1 MVVGSTTY
9 PGRQVLHKM
18 QPMGMTPREL
28 SEYDDLATAL
38 IVDPYL
44 GITTHKMNIRY
55 RPLKTNKEEL
65 KNIIKEFIQTQD
77 YNKAYN
83 KLASGE
89 WMPRHFTKNKHQQ
102 NKLREHIYRY
112 LRVFD
117 KKAGFVIEPCY
128 RYSMEGKVGAKISTT
143 KKFFKHERIDF
154 LVGCIAEMTEEE
166 EKQLLH
172 PGKNDFSVMYSCRK
186 NCAQLWLGP
195 AAYINHDCRPTC
207 TFEATDRGKAFVRVL
222 RDIDVGEEITCFYGE
237 DFFGNGNSYC
247 ECETCE
253 RRGKGAFSVKNAHND
268 EQSTRYRFRE
278 TDNRI
283 NRYKAKQNKKTEN
296 GKNPEKS
303 RISNRQLSNI
313 VSPLSMKEMKQKGLT
328 KYDAEL
334 LIAQGCIADVVDG
347 PVEKE
352 SQGSR
357 ESSASR
363 RGERLRKRADS
374 GRVPNGVS
382 ATVSSTA
389 SQGQAPPSQCCN
401 ITSAH
406 STCDSSS
413 GIVLR
418 SHKRLVDTCVQ
429 TPCIKVRNNSKS
441 CSEAKMGR
449 NHSIPKLDSDLQN
462 TVDTNNIPIKEE
474 FTNDILQENC
484 ELDTTSIVS
493 NTEMET
499 ESHNDIKE
507 SLSQRLESSAPVIT
521 FKKES
526 CDPCNDREQKLDKG
540 ECVSDEACLK
550 SEICDF
556 RENVNPSESKD
567 SKMNKHKVDVPHR
580 TEEAKKE
587 SESGPP
593 WLADN
598 SNKSS
603 ECPCTPPRRGLKL
616 TLRVKRSPVV
626 EEVMDCGSTTEA
638 PEYEVLRLE
647 GVDPETA
654 RRLKKRRRSKER
666 HRKHSP
672 IRPLPPMKRLRLIF
686 GNESRTIDLPTA
698 ISAD

>member
-1 MVVGSTTY
+1 
-9 PGRQVLHKM
+9 
-18 QPMGMTPREL
+18 
-28 SEYDDLATAL
+28 
-38 IVDPYL
+38 
-44 GITTHKMNIRY
+44 
-55 RPLKTNKEEL
+55 
-65 KNIIKEFIQTQD
+65 
-77 YNKAYN
+77 
-83 KLASGE
+83 
-89 WMPRHFTKNKHQQ
+89 
-102 NKLREHIYRY
+102 
-112 LRVFD
+112 
-117 KKAGFVIEPCY
+117 
-128 RYSMEGKVGAKISTT
+128 
-143 KKFFKHERIDF
+143 
-154 LVGCIAEMTEEE
+154 MTEEE

-222 RDIDVGEEITCFYGE
+222 RDIEVGEEITCFYGE
-237 DFFGNGNSYC
+237 DFFGNGNCYC

-253 RRGKGAFSVKNAHND
+253 RRGKGAFSVQNEHND
-268 EQSTRYRFRE
+268 EQATRYRFRE

-283 NRYKAKQNKKTEN
+283 NRTKAKQSQKSSCKNSEKT
-296 GKNPEKS
+296 
-303 RISNRQLSNI
+303 RISNRQVSNI

-347 PVEKE
+347 AVSKGT
-352 SQGSR
+352 QGSR
-357 ESSASR
+357 ESSASS
-363 RGERLRKRADS
+363 RGERLRRRTDS
-374 GRVPNGVS
+374 GRAING
-382 ATVSSTA
+382 TST
-389 SQGQAPPSQCCN
+389 STSNNQSRGQQSRCCS
-401 ITSAH
+401 ITS
-406 STCDSSS
+406 SRSSPDSHS

-418 SHKRLVDTCVQ
+418 SHKRLTDTCTQSTCSKLRNSSKVSSESKIERSDNVFKTEPDQ
-429 TPCIKVRNNSKS
+429 TSLELNNLSHESKS
-441 CSEAKMGR
+441 V
-449 NHSIPKLDSDLQN
+449 HDPQN
-462 TVDTNNIPIKEE
+462 
-474 FTNDILQENC
+474 ENC
-484 ELDTTSIVS
+484 E
-493 NTEMET
+493 TETQVVTCSEIEILET
-499 ESHNDIKE
+499 ENKCDIKE
-507 SLSQRLESSAPVIT
+507 SLQQNIEFPSLVASDTSETQNCNS
-521 FKKES
+521 KEQAVENIK
-526 CDPCNDREQKLDKG
+526 CIKDDA
-540 ECVSDEACLK
+540 CVK
-550 SEICDF
+550 NEICDF

-567 SKMNKHKVDVPHR
+567 SKTSQNNKGEVSNR
-580 TEEAKKE
+580 TEETKKE
-587 SESGPP
+587 CESGPP

-626 EEVMDCGSTTEA
+626 EEVMDCRGTVEA

>member
-1 MVVGSTTY
+1 MVVGSASY

-55 RPLKTNKEEL
+55 RPIKTNKEEL
-65 KNIIKEFIQTQD
+65 KNIVKEFIQTQD
-77 YNKAYN
+77 YSKAYS
-83 KLASGE
+83 KLANGE
-89 WMPRHFTKNKHQQ
+89 WMPRHFSKNKHQQ
-102 NKLREHIYRY
+102 SKLREHLYRY

-128 RYSMEGKVGAKISTT
+128 RYSLEGQVGAKISTT

-154 LVGCIAEMTEEE
+154 LVGCIAEMTEDE

-195 AAYINHDCRPTC
+195 AAYINHDCRPNC

-222 RDIDVGEEITCFYGE
+222 RDIEVGEEITCFYGE
-237 DFFGNGNSYC
+237 DFFGNGNCYC

-253 RRGKGAFSVKNAHND
+253 RRGKGAFSVKSEHNE
-268 EQSTRYRFRE
+268 EQATRYRFRE

-283 NRYKAKQNKKTEN
+283 NRTKAKQIQKTVN
-296 GKNPEKS
+296 GKNNDKS
-303 RISNRQLSNI
+303 RVSSRQNANI

-334 LIAQGCIADVVDG
+334 LIAQGCIADVVDAN
-347 PVEKE
+347 VSKE
-352 SQGSR
+352 IQGSR
-357 ESSASR
+357 ESSASS
-363 RGERLRKRADS
+363 RGDRLRRRTDSNRLTNGTVTSPANTKR
-374 GRVPNGVS
+374 R
-382 ATVSSTA
+382 
-389 SQGQAPPSQCCN
+389 APPSRCCST
-401 ITSAH
+401 TS
-406 STCDSSS
+406 SRSSRDSHS

-418 SHKRLVDTCVQ
+418 SHKRLLDSGLQTTCSKAKTKVNEVVVAKEENNLITTEEEHNVIGTSEINKISIETDSINMYQKNNLLETESDNITETDLEQTDHCDTKESLQQPLQSNPEVNQVDTE
-429 TPCIKVRNNSKS
+429 S
-441 CSEAKMGR
+441 CSEGTNKE
-449 NHSIPKLDSDLQN
+449 I
-462 TVDTNNIPIKEE
+462 VD
-474 FTNDILQENC
+474 
-484 ELDTTSIVS
+484 
-493 NTEMET
+493 
-499 ESHNDIKE
+499 ES
-507 SLSQRLESSAPVIT
+507 
-521 FKKES
+521 
-526 CDPCNDREQKLDKG
+526 
-540 ECVSDEACLK
+540 VSDNICSK
-550 SEICDF
+550 SEIYDF
-556 RENVNPSESKD
+556 RENINPSELTKDNKTNKTCKVEMSNRNEESSK
-567 SKMNKHKVDVPHR
+567 
-580 TEEAKKE
+580 EL
-587 SESGPP
+587 ESGPP

-626 EEVMDCGSTTEA
+626 EEVMDCGAPAEV

-647 GVDPETA
+647 GVDPETV

>member
-1 MVVGSTTY
+1 MVVGSASY

-77 YNKAYN
+77 YNKAYT
-83 KLASGE
+83 KLANGD
-89 WMPRHFTKNKHQQ
+89 WMPRHFSKNKHQQ
-102 NKLREHIYRY
+102 SKLREHIYRY

-117 KKAGFVIEPCY
+117 NKAGFVIEPCY
-128 RYSMEGKVGAKISTT
+128 RYSLEGRVGAKISTT

-222 RDIDVGEEITCFYGE
+222 RDIEVGEEITCYYGE
-237 DFFGNGNSYC
+237 DFFGNGNCYC

-253 RRGKGAFSVKNAHND
+253 RRGKGAFSVKSEHND
-268 EQSTRYRFRE
+268 EQPTRYRFRE

-283 NRYKAKQNKKTEN
+283 NRTKAKQTPKTTN
-296 GKNPEKS
+296 GKNHEKS
-303 RISNRQLSNI
+303 QLPNRPSPNTI

-347 PVEKE
+347 TVKE
-352 SQGSR
+352 GQGSR
-357 ESSASR
+357 ESSASS
-363 RGERLRKRADS
+363 RGERLRRRTDS
-374 GRVPNGVS
+374 SRTSNSVV
-382 ATVSSTA
+382 VSSTNGKRRAPA
-389 SQGQAPPSQCCN
+389 SRCCST
-401 ITSAH
+401 TS
-406 STCDSSS
+406 SRSSRDSHS
-413 GIVLR
+413 GILLR
-418 SHKRLVDTCVQ
+418 SHKRLLETCVQ
-429 TPCIKVRNNSKS
+429 PSCTKVKNNSKVG
-441 CSEAKMGR
+441 SEAKLER
-449 NHSIPKLDSDLQN
+449 NLNMPKEVHLPSVLDTSKLVIKTEPSFESQHDVQELEADSIHIPETHLENKGKDCDIQESLQQRTVNSPPADVKSESPNSNSKCEENIVENIKCDSDN
-462 TVDTNNIPIKEE
+462 V
-474 FTNDILQENC
+474 
-484 ELDTTSIVS
+484 
-493 NTEMET
+493 
-499 ESHNDIKE
+499 
-507 SLSQRLESSAPVIT
+507 
-521 FKKES
+521 
-526 CDPCNDREQKLDKG
+526 
-540 ECVSDEACLK
+540 CLK
-550 SEICDF
+550 SEINDF
-556 RENVNPSESKD
+556 RENVNPSESKACKS
-567 SKMNKHKVDVPHR
+567 SKIQRFDVTNR
-580 TEEAKKE
+580 TDESKKE
-587 SESGPP
+587 MDSGPP

-626 EEVMDCGSTTEA
+626 EEVMDCGATSEV

-672 IRPLPPMKRLRLIF
+672 VHPLPPMKRLRLIF
-686 GNESRTIDLPTA
+686 GNESRTIDLPAA

>member
-1 MVVGSTTY
+1 MENGCQDIS
-9 PGRQVLHKM
+9 QK
-18 QPMGMTPREL
+18 
-28 SEYDDLATAL
+28 
-38 IVDPYL
+38 I
-44 GITTHKMNIRY
+44 NI
-55 RPLKTNKEEL
+55 NK
-65 KNIIKEFIQTQD
+65 
-77 YNKAYN
+77 
-83 KLASGE
+83 
-89 WMPRHFTKNKHQQ
+89 Q
-102 NKLREHIYRY
+102 NLENMLIYRY

-128 RYSMEGKVGAKISTT
+128 RYSLEGRVGAKISTT

-222 RDIDVGEEITCFYGE
+222 RDIEVGEEITCFYGE
-237 DFFGNGNSYC
+237 DFFGNGNCYC

-268 EQSTRYRFRE
+268 EQATRYRFRE

-283 NRYKAKQNKKTEN
+283 NRTKAKQSQKIEN
-296 GKNPEKS
+296 GKNPEKV
-303 RISNRQLSNI
+303 RISNRQDSNI

-334 LIAQGCIADVVDG
+334 LIAQGCIADVMEGSGD
-347 PVEKE
+347 KE

-363 RGERLRKRADS
+363 RGERLRRRADS
-374 GRVPNGVS
+374 SRILNGVT
-382 ATVSSTA
+382 ATVTTNT
-389 SQGQAPPSQCCN
+389 SQCQTRPARCCS
-401 ITSAH
+401 ITS
-406 STCDSSS
+406 SRSSNDSHS

-418 SHKRLVDTCVQ
+418 SHKRLIDSCVQ
-429 TPCIKVRNNSKS
+429 IPCSKIRSTSKTSTDTKLVRSHCISKPDSNMPDSLDANKLQINNELDHDNSKEI
-441 CSEAKMGR
+441 C
-449 NHSIPKLDSDLQN
+449 L
-462 TVDTNNIPIKEE
+462 
-474 FTNDILQENC
+474 
-484 ELDTTSIVS
+484 LDTSNVS
-493 NTEMET
+493 KTDDET
-499 ESHNDIKE
+499 ESNDTKE
-507 SLSQRLESSAPVIT
+507 SLLERPESCTSILT
-521 FKKES
+521 LKKES
-526 CDPCNDREQKLDKG
+526 FITTDHKEQKVDKV
-540 ECVSDEACLK
+540 ECMSDETCIK

-567 SKMNKHKVDVPHR
+567 SKVSKLKVDVPHR
-580 TEEAKKE
+580 IEEVKKE
-587 SESGPP
+587 TESGPP
-593 WLADN
+593 WLVDN

-626 EEVMDCGSTTEA
+626 EEVMDCGTTTEA

-686 GNESRTIDLPTA
+686 GNESRTIDLPT

>member
-1 MVVGSTTY
+1 MVVGSATY

-65 KNIIKEFIQTQD
+65 KSIIKEFIQTQD
-77 YNKAYN
+77 YNKAYSR
-83 KLASGE
+83 LANGE
-89 WMPRHFTKNKHQQ
+89 WMPRHFSKNKHQQ
-102 NKLREHIYRY
+102 SKLREHIYRY

-128 RYSMEGKVGAKISTT
+128 RYSLEGRVGAKISTT

-222 RDIDVGEEITCFYGE
+222 RDIEVGEEITCFYGE
-237 DFFGNGNSYC
+237 DFFGNGNCYC

-253 RRGKGAFSVKNAHND
+253 RRGKGAFSVQNAHND
-268 EQSTRYRFRE
+268 EQATRYRFRE

-283 NRYKAKQNKKTEN
+283 NRTKAKQSQKNVN

-303 RISNRQLSNI
+303 RISSRQNSDI

-334 LIAQGCIADVVDG
+334 LIAQGCIADVIEGNVS
-347 PVEKE
+347 KE
-352 SQGSR
+352 AQGSR
-357 ESSASR
+357 ESSASS
-363 RGERLRKRADS
+363 RGERLRRRTDSNRATNGMTVVSTTSVKR
-374 GRVPNGVS
+374 R
-382 ATVSSTA
+382 
-389 SQGQAPPSQCCN
+389 APPSRCCST
-401 ITSAH
+401 TS
-406 STCDSSS
+406 SRSSRDSHS

-418 SHKRLVDTCVQ
+418 SHKRLLDTCSQ
-429 TPCIKVRNNSKS
+429 STCPKPKNTSKQSSEGKSDRNLTTPKD
-441 CSEAKMGR
+441 E
-449 NHSIPKLDSDLQN
+449 
-462 TVDTNNIPIKEE
+462 
-474 FTNDILQENC
+474 
-484 ELDTTSIVS
+484 
-493 NTEMET
+493 TEMNGLET
-499 ESHNDIKE
+499 NKLNIKTEPSNDSQKENIDSVDITDPHIEKIENDCDKNE
-507 SLSQRLESSAPVIT
+507 SLLHRTDLGIT
-521 FKKES
+521 SEGNVGHS
-526 CDPCNDREQKLDKG
+526 VSDSNVQEQIHANK
-540 ECVSDEACLK
+540 CVSDNACVK
-550 SEICDF
+550 SEIYDF
-556 RENVNPSESKD
+556 RENVNPSESKE
-567 SKMNKHKVDVPHR
+567 SKQNKNPKIEVTSR
-580 TEEAKKE
+580 TEEVKKE
-587 SESGPP
+587 TDSGPP
-593 WLADN
+593 WLVDN

-626 EEVMDCGSTTEA
+626 EEVMDCGNPTEA
-638 PEYEVLRLE
+638 TEYEVLRLE

>member
-1 MVVGSTTY
+1 MVVGSAAY

-44 GITTHKMNIRY
+44 NITTHKMNIRY

-65 KNIIKEFIQTQD
+65 KQIVKEFIQTQD
-77 YNKAYN
+77 YNKAYSR
-83 KLASGE
+83 LASGE
-89 WMPRHFTKNKHQQ
+89 WMPRHFSKNKHQQ

-128 RYSMEGKVGAKISTT
+128 RYSLEGRVGAKISTT

-195 AAYINHDCRPTC
+195 AAYINHDCRPNC

-222 RDIDVGEEITCFYGE
+222 RDIEVGEEVTCFYGE
-237 DFFGNGNSYC
+237 DFFGNGNCYC

-253 RRGKGAFSVKNAHND
+253 RRGKGAFSVKSPHND
-268 EQSTRYRFRE
+268 EQATRYRFRE

-283 NRYKAKQNKKTEN
+283 NRTKAKQTQKIND
-296 GKNPEKS
+296 KNPEKPRMTS
-303 RISNRQLSNI
+303 RQNSSI
-313 VSPLSMKEMKQKGLT
+313 VSPLSMKEMKQRGLT

-334 LIAQGCIADVVDG
+334 LIAQGCIADIVDG
-347 PVEKE
+347 SVNKQA
-352 SQGSR
+352 QGSR
-357 ESSASR
+357 ESSASS
-363 RGERLRKRADS
+363 RGERLRRRTDS
-374 GRVPNGVS
+374 NRTTNGVLP
-382 ATVSSTA
+382 TTKN
-389 SQGQAPPSQCCN
+389 QKRGPPSRCCST
-401 ITSAH
+401 TS
-406 STCDSSS
+406 SRSSRDSHN

-418 SHKRLVDTCVQ
+418 SHKRL
-429 TPCIKVRNNSKS
+429 
-441 CSEAKMGR
+441 
-449 NHSIPKLDSDLQN
+449 LDSCALSN
-462 TVDTNNIPIKEE
+462 CVKIKNKEDAE
-474 FTNDILQENC
+474 VKLERNLHTPKN
-484 ELDTTSIVS
+484 
-493 NTEMET
+493 ET
-499 ESHNDIKE
+499 ELPNSVVAEKIVIKSEPVNEILRNKLILEADSVDSKMENKEGQCNVKE
-507 SLSQRLESSAPVIT
+507 SLLQTIELSSSSEVTIEHLSCNTEPDKKVEEAES
-521 FKKES
+521 
-526 CDPCNDREQKLDKG
+526 
-540 ECVSDEACLK
+540 VSDTCSK
-550 SEICDF
+550 SEIYDF
-556 RENVNPSESKD
+556 RENVNPSDLNDCKSSK
-567 SKMNKHKVDVPHR
+567 SNKIDGSNR
-580 TEEAKKE
+580 AQETKKE
-587 SESGPP
+587 LDTGPP

-598 SNKSS
+598 SNKGS
-603 ECPCTPPRRGLKL
+603 EYPCTPPRRGLKL

-626 EEVMDCGSTTEA
+626 EEVMDCGSTAEV

-647 GVDPETA
+647 GVDPETV
-654 RRLKKRRRSKER
+654 RRMKKRRRSKER

-672 IRPLPPMKRLRLIF
+672 IRPLLPMKRLRLIF
-686 GNESRTIDLPTA
+686 GNESRTIDLPPA